1 MLLESRSI
9 RKLICIV
16 IFLLIARSSF
26 AQELELCG
34 SIGSS
39 SDMKF
44 KDAYGIGLQ
53 YQQGIGKKLKLGLGT
68 HYYHNNAHFT
78 TESQL
83 MGGDIYSHYVTRY
96 DVNSQRFSLRL
107 NMQVLLRDNDFLSVS
122 LGPEVS
128 YNFVWGREDNSIW
141 YGAAVP
147 NRYYYSRYLD
157 LAKKIGAGLISKIE
171 IKNFINPR
179 LSLCL
184 NLRSELMFRNGAN
197 RSHSYEGSSKVYW
210 MIIDY
215 SELQIG
221 LKYRFKTIGKTK

>member
-1 MLLESRSI
+1 MLLKSRTT

-39 SDMKF
+39 SEMRF
-44 KDAYGIGLQ
+44 KDAYGIGFQ
-53 YQQGIGKKLKLGLGT
+53 YQQGIGKKFKLGLGT
-68 HYYHNNAHFT
+68 HYYYNNAHFT
-78 TESQL
+78 TESQQ
-83 MGGDIYSHYVTRY
+83 MSGDQYSHYVTRY

-128 YNFVWGREDNSIW
+128 YNFVWGQEDNSIW
-141 YGAAVP
+141 YGAVVT

-157 LAKKIGAGLISKIE
+157 LAKKIGVGLISKIE
-171 IKNFINPR
+171 IKDFINPR

-184 NLRSELMFRNGAN
+184 TLRPEILLRNGP
-197 RSHSYEGSSKVYW
+197 HTGSYEGSRKIYSA
-210 MIIDY
+210 IIDF
-215 SELQIG
+215 SEFQIG
-221 LKYRFKTIGKTK
+221 LKYRFKD